1 MGYPYLIIPQLI
13 ISSPVL
19 NHWEIQLRI
28 KGESR
33 HEAWVEKAL
42 RSQITVSPKA
52 PEGALP
58 KVGRS
63 WLVVQVM

>member
-1 MGYPYLIIPQLI
+1 MIIF
-13 ISSPVL
+13 SPVL
-19 NHWEIQLRI
+19 NHWKIRLRM
-28 KGESR
+28 KDESR
-33 HEAWVEKAL
+33 HEAWVEKTL

-63 WLVVQVM
+63 WLIVQLVM